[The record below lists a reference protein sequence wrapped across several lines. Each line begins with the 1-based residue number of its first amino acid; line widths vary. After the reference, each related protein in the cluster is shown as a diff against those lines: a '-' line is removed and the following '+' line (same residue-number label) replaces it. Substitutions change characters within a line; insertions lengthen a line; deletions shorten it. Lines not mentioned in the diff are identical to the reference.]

1 MNSFLRK
8 LLGMNWL
15 LICLAIGLSVF
26 GVIAIYSATYM
37 REEAYLKDMWR
48 RQIVFLVLG
57 VAVFF
62 VAALINY
69 RFWLSSVI
77 FPLLLYLAGLGFL
90 VLTHFVG
97 RTTFGAK
104 SWLDLGP
111 ISFQPAQLAVISTL
125 LLLSWLLA
133 NTGNWVGFWPTI
145 GRISSCAAII
155 APPWLLILI
164 QPDLGECLVWI
175 PMLLGLLFMGRVPK
189 RYLLV
194 MIVCGIA
201 LVPVVANFG
210 LKPYQRER
218 LTTFINPDY
227 DQQGAAWTINQSL
240 IAIGSG
246 GFYGKGYAAPNTQVD
261 LGFLPQTIVHT
272 DFIFA
277 AISEQLGFVG
287 SLALVAAFTALLLTG
302 LLIAASATDD
312 LGRLVSIGVVS
323 LIFTHVF
330 MNIGMNI
337 SITPITGVPLPLI
350 SYGGSFLVLILF
362 ALGILESIW
371 IHRQTQPVR
380 QARPVSYAAAYIR

>member
-15 LICLAIGLSVF
+15 LVCLAIGLSVF

-37 REEAYLKDMWR
+37 REEAYLKEMWR
-48 RQIVFLVLG
+48 RQIIFLVLG

-69 RFWLSSVI
+69 RYWLSSVI

-90 VLTHFVG
+90 VLTHFFG

-111 ISFQPAQLAVISTL
+111 ISFQPAQLAIVSTL

-145 GRISSCAAII
+145 GRILSCAAIV
-155 APPWLLILI
+155 APPWLLVLI
-164 QPDLGECLVWI
+164 QPDLGECLVQL
-175 PMLLGLLFMGRVPK
+175 PMILALLFVGRIPK

-194 MIVCGIA
+194 MIVCGLA
-201 LVPVVANFG
+201 LVPVM
-210 LKPYQRER
+210 
-218 LTTFINPDY
+218 
-227 DQQGAAWTINQSL
+227 
-240 IAIGSG
+240 
-246 GFYGKGYAAPNTQVD
+246 
-261 LGFLPQTIVHT
+261 
-272 DFIFA
+272 
-277 AISEQLGFVG
+277 
-287 SLALVAAFTALLLTG
+287 AAFAALLLTG
-302 LLIAASATDD
+302 LLIAAYASDE
-312 LGRLVSIGVVS
+312 LGRLIAIGVVT
-323 LIFTHVF
+323 LIFTHAF
-330 MNIGMNI
+330 MNIGMTV
-337 SITPITGVPLPLI
+337 SITPITGVPLPMI

-371 IHRQTQPVR
+371 VHRQTQPVR
-380 QARPVSYAAAYIR
+380 QARTVSYAEA

>member
-1 MNSFLRK
+1 
-8 LLGMNWL
+8 MNWL
-15 LICLAIGLSVF
+15 LVSLAIGLSVF
-26 GVIAIYSATYM
+26 GVIAIYSATFM
-37 REEAYLKDMWR
+37 REEAYLKEMWR

-57 VAVFF
+57 VVVFF
-62 VAALINY
+62 VVALINY
-69 RFWLSSVI
+69 RLWLSNVI

-111 ISFQPAQLAVISTL
+111 ISFQPAQLSVISTL

-133 NTGNWVGFWPTI
+133 NTGNWVGFWPTV

-164 QPDLGECLVWI
+164 QPDLGEALVWI
-175 PMLLGLLFMGRVPK
+175 PMLFGLLFMSRIPK

-210 LKPYQRER
+210 LKPYQRDR

-277 AISEQLGFVG
+277 AISEQLGLIGALTVVG
-287 SLALVAAFTALLLTG
+287 AFAALLLTG
-302 LLIAASATDD
+302 LLIAASASDE
-312 LGRLVSIGVVS
+312 LGRLISVGVIC

-330 MNIGMNI
+330 MNIGMTI
-337 SITPITGVPLPLI
+337 SITPITGVPLPML

-371 IHRQTQPVR
+371 IHRQTRPVR
-380 QARPVSYAAAYIR
+380 PAHSVSYAAAYIR

>member
-15 LICLAIGLSVF
+15 LVGLAIGLSVF
-26 GVIAIYSATYM
+26 GIIAIYSATFM
-37 REEAYLKDMWR
+37 REEAYLKEMWR

-57 VAVFF
+57 VVVFF
-62 VAALINY
+62 VVALINY
-69 RFWLSSVI
+69 RLWLSSVI

-90 VLTHFVG
+90 VLTHFIG

-145 GRISSCAAII
+145 GRISSCGAII

-164 QPDLGECLVWI
+164 QPDLGETLVWI
-175 PMLLGLLFMGRVPK
+175 PMLLGLLFMSRIPK

-201 LVPVVANFG
+201 FIPVVANFG

-277 AISEQLGFVG
+277 AISEQLGLIGALTVVG
-287 SLALVAAFTALLLTG
+287 AFAALLLTG
-302 LLIAASATDD
+302 LLIAASASDE
-312 LGRLVSIGVVS
+312 LGRLISVGVVC

-330 MNIGMNI
+330 MNIGMTI
-337 SITPITGVPLPLI
+337 SITPITGVPLPLL

-371 IHRQTQPVR
+371 VHR
-380 QARPVSYAAAYIR
+380 QARPARPARPVNYAAAYIR

>member
-1 MNSFLRK
+1 
-8 LLGMNWL
+8 MNWL
-15 LICLAIGLSVF
+15 LVCLAIGLSVF

-37 REEAYLKDMWR
+37 REEAYLKEMWR

-57 VAVFF
+57 IAVFF
-62 VAALINY
+62 AAGLINY
-69 RFWLSSVI
+69 RYWLSSVI

-90 VLTHFVG
+90 VLTHFFG
-97 RTTFGAK
+97 RTTFGAR

-111 ISFQPAQLAVISTL
+111 LSFQPAQLAVIATL
-125 LLLSWLLA
+125 LLLAWLLA

-145 GRISSCAAII
+145 GRVLSCAAII

-175 PMLLGLLFMGRVPK
+175 PMLLALLFVGRVPK

-210 LKPYQRER
+210 LKAYQRER

-227 DQQGAAWTINQSL
+227 DVQGAAWTINQSL

-246 GFYGKGYAAPNTQVD
+246 GFYGKGFTAPNTQVD

-277 AISEQLGFVG
+277 AVAEQLGFVG
-287 SLALVAAFTALLLTG
+287 AITVVAAFAGLLLTG
-302 LLIAASATDD
+302 LLIAASATDE
-312 LGRLVSIGVVS
+312 LGRLIAIGVVT

-330 MNIGMNI
+330 MNIGMTI
-337 SITPITGVPLPLI
+337 SITPITGVPLPML

-362 ALGILESIW
+362 ALGVLQSIW
-371 IHRQTQPVR
+371 VHRQTQPVR
-380 QARPVSYAAAYIR
+380 QARTVRYAEAYIR

>member
-1 MNSFLRK
+1 
-8 LLGMNWL
+8 MNWL
-15 LICLAIGLSVF
+15 LVGLAIGLSVF
-26 GVIAIYSATYM
+26 GIIAIYSATFM
-37 REEAYLKDMWR
+37 REEAYLKEMWR

-57 VAVFF
+57 VVVFF
-62 VAALINY
+62 VVALINY
-69 RFWLSSVI
+69 RLWLSSVI

-90 VLTHFVG
+90 VLTHFIG

-133 NTGNWVGFWPTI
+133 NTGNWVGFWPTV
-145 GRISSCAAII
+145 GRISSCGAII

-164 QPDLGECLVWI
+164 QPDLGETLVWI
-175 PMLLGLLFMGRVPK
+175 PMLLGLLFMSRIPK

-201 LVPVVANFG
+201 FIPVVANFG

-277 AISEQLGFVG
+277 AISEQLGLIG
-287 SLALVAAFTALLLTG
+287 SLTVVGAFAALLLTG
-302 LLIAASATDD
+302 LLIAASASDE
-312 LGRLVSIGVVS
+312 LGRLISVGVVC

-330 MNIGMNI
+330 MNIGMTI
-337 SITPITGVPLPLI
+337 SITPITGVPLPLL

-362 ALGILESIW
+362 ALGVLESIW
-371 IHRQTQPVR
+371 VHRQPRPVR
-380 QARPVSYAAAYIR
+380 PARPVNYAAAYIR